1 MKLSSLI
8 STTPKTLPGGVT
20 VNNLAKVLGT
30 ASEGVVIGLGASS
43 VWNALRNIGVP
54 VPVGQFETIANTAVA
69 YKVGGTAGI
78 LGYLLAS
85 GALSSLTGATAR
97 ATGSPA
103 QSPRMTEVY

>member
-1 MKLSSLI
+1 MALSKFI
-8 STTPKTLPGGVT
+8 STAPKRLPGGAT

-54 VPVGQFETIANTAVA
+54 VPAGQVETIASAAVA
-69 YKVGGTAGI
+69 YKIGGTAGI

-85 GALSSLTGATAR
+85 GALTSLTGSAR
-97 ATGSPA
+97 STGTPA
-103 QSPRMTEVY
+103 QSRRMTEVY

>member
-1 MKLSSLI
+1 MAISKFI
-8 STTPKTLPGGVT
+8 STTPKRLPGGAT
-20 VNNLAKVLGT
+20 VNNLAKILGT

-43 VWNALRNIGVP
+43 VWNALRGIGVP
-54 VPVGQFETIANTAVA
+54 VPAGQFETIASAGVA